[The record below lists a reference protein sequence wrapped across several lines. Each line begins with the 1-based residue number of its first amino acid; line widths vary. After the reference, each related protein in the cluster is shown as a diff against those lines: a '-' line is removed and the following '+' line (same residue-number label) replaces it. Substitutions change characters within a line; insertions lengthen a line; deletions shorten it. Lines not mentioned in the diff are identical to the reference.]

1 MVAKVSDMLKK
12 LTYGEKNINEVVE
25 GIDNNFVG
33 RLVDIQRKNFG
44 GVNYDHIDMA
54 REIMH
59 IRDVEIPKLND
70 DIQKNIDIKKI
81 LEMYCKCMTVILH
94 RIMNDLNKYKFN
106 EDNYVKDLL
115 SIKEFTNDCFED
127 VNKMYN
133 CEKYI
138 DDYCIFWI

>member
-12 LTYGEKNINEVVE
+12 LTYEEKNINEVVE

-33 RLVDIQRKNFG
+33 RLVDIQRK
-44 GVNYDHIDMA
+44 
-54 REIMH
+54 
-59 IRDVEIPKLND
+59 
-70 DIQKNIDIKKI
+70 
-81 LEMYCKCMTVILH
+81 MYCKCMTVILH